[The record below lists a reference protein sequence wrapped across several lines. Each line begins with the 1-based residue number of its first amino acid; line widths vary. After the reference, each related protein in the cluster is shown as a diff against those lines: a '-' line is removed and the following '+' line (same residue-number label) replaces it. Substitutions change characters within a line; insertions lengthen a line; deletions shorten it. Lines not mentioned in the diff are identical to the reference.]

1 MAQFAKE
8 CQRAQEFMQ
17 NRCFLLPMQRYNK
30 NKLEMCNTVQ
40 YCAVL
45 NYFPNAT
52 LNGFMPRVP
61 SRNIVDRA
69 STWRVNRASTWR
81 VDRASTWWVNRAST
95 WWVNRASTRWV
106 NAPITWHVNRAST
119 ETLHYEPYLANSEL
133 LLVCQISAFHNTL
146 PCWYATYATCM
157 RTLYKYIYI
166 INKILKYI
174 IHYYKCYIL
183 CG

>member
-1 MAQFAKE
+1 MSQ
-8 CQRAQEFMQ
+8 
-17 NRCFLLPMQRYNK
+17 LPMQRYNK

-40 YCAVL
+40 YFAVL

-52 LNGFMPRVP
+52 LNGFMPRIP

-69 STWRVNRASTWR
+69 STWQVNRASTWQ
-81 VDRASTWWVNRAST
+81 VNRASTWWVNRAST

-106 NAPITWHVNRAST
+106 NAPITWHVSKAST

-133 LLVCQISAFHNTL
+133 LPVWQISPFHNAL
-146 PCWYATYATCM
+146 PWWYATYATYM

-166 INKILKYI
+166 K
-174 IHYYKCYIL
+174 
-183 CG
+183 

>member
-1 MAQFAKE
+1 MTLRPGVTQKYVSE

-30 NKLEMCNTVQ
+30 NKLEMCKTVQ

-69 STWRVNRASTWR
+69 SIQ
-81 VDRASTWWVNRAST
+81 
-95 WWVNRASTRWV
+95 WVNRASTRWV
-106 NAPITWHVNRAST
+106 NAPFTWHVSKAST

-146 PCWYATYATCM
+146 PCWYATYATYM

-166 INKILKYI
+166 K
-174 IHYYKCYIL
+174 
-183 CG
+183 

>member
-1 MAQFAKE
+1 MTLRPGVTPKYVSE

-52 LNGFMPRVP
+52 LNGFMPRLP
-61 SRNIVDRA
+61 SRDEIHKASTWQVNRASTCQVNRASTWQVNRA
-69 STWRVNRASTWR
+69 STWRVNRASTWH
-81 VDRASTWWVNRAST
+81 A
-95 WWVNRASTRWV
+95 
-106 NAPITWHVNRAST
+106 NRAST
-119 ETLHYEPYLANSEL
+119 EILHSRR
-133 LLVCQISAFHNTL
+133 FHNTL
-146 PCWYATYATCM
+146 PWCYATYATYM

-166 INKILKYI
+166 K
-174 IHYYKCYIL
+174 
-183 CG
+183 